1 MPRRIRA
8 PDIATSRYTPD
19 MPVTPDPVHSDT
31 DLTKRTTVDVIG
43 GGIIGTMTALE
54 LAERRVDVTLIEK
67 GVIAG
72 EQSSRNW
79 GWCRQANRDM
89 REIPLVLVALDAW
102 RGMNERIGTETGFR
116 QCGIIYPC
124 ETDQEMAARE
134 KWFEQNARPFNLAI
148 RIVSGAETAELQP
161 GSTRRWKGALYSYTD
176 GRAEPFI
183 AAPAIAKGVR
193 KKGAKIL
200 TQCAVRGL
208 EMSAGRISAVVT
220 EKGRI
225 ACDTVVL
232 AGGAW
237 SRRFLGNLG
246 IPFPQLTVVNSVMRS
261 KPIDTPLERSCAA
274 GKFAIRKRQDGGYTI
289 AHRHLSVADIVPDS
303 FRLFREF
310 LPALRTDWNGLRLR
324 LGKRFLDE
332 ARLKRKW
339 ALDETSPFEEI
350 RILDPEPVGSVLNEA
365 AASLKDYY
373 PAFRDMEIA
382 ARWAGAIDA
391 TPDAVPVISPVAE
404 LPGLFLASGFSGH
417 GFGLGPGAGKLMAD
431 LVTGSTPCV
440 DPEAFRYSRYFDGT
454 NPQPTTGF

>member
-1 MPRRIRA
+1 
-8 PDIATSRYTPD
+8 
-19 MPVTPDPVHSDT
+19 MPVTPDPVYSDT
-31 DLTKRTTVDVIG
+31 ELPKRTAVAVIG
-43 GGIIGTMTALE
+43 GGIIGACTALE
-54 LAERRVDVTLIEK
+54 LAERGVDVTLIEK

-89 REIPLVLVALDAW
+89 REIPLILVALDGW
-102 RGMNERIGTETGFR
+102 RAMNDRIGADTGFR
-116 QCGIIYPC
+116 QCGIVYLC
-124 ETDQEMAARE
+124 ETDQELATRE
-134 KWFEQNARPFNLAI
+134 SWYERNARPFNLPT
-148 RIVSGAETAELQP
+148 RMVSGTEAAELQP
-161 GSTRRWKGALYSYTD
+161 GSTRKWKGALFSYAD

-183 AAPAIAKGVR
+183 AAPAIAHGAR
-193 KKGAKIL
+193 KKGAKII

-208 EMSAGRISAVVT
+208 ETAAGRISAVVT

-237 SRRFLGNLG
+237 SRRVLGNLG
-246 IPFPQLTVVNSVMRS
+246 IAFPHLTVVNSVMRT

-289 AHRHLSVADIVPDS
+289 SHRHLSVADIVPDS

-310 LPALRTDWNGLRLR
+310 LPALKVDWNGLRLR
-324 LGKRFLDE
+324 LGKRFLEE

-350 RILDPEPVGSVLNEA
+350 RILDPQPVNSILDVA

-373 PAFRDMEIA
+373 PIFHDMEIA
-382 ARWAGAIDA
+382 QRWAGVIDA
-391 TPDAVPVISPVAE
+391 TPDAVPVISPVAK

-431 LVTGSTPCV
+431 LATGSTPCV
-440 DPEAFRYSRYFDGT
+440 DPEPFRYSRYFDGT